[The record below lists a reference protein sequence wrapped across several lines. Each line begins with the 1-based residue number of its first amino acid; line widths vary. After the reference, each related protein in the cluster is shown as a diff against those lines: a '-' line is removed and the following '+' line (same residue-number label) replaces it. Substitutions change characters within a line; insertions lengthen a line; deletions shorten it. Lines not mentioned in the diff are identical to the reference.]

1 MENIKT
7 TRYSELVAIID
18 FAKENGYEGSTEK
31 LLKVLDQ
38 WKPKGGS
45 NSENAALAV
54 RILDRMEEE
63 VSYTSKDIMALAPD
77 QLRTV
82 SKVAVVMKG
91 LIEEGAVL
99 KSYDGKRVQYTKA
112 QPKNRTDR
120 GRRNPS
126 PCQVFSLKKLNE
138 VFVKTI

>member
-112 QPKNRTDR
+112 
-120 GRRNPS
+120 
-126 PCQVFSLKKLNE
+126 
-138 VFVKTI
+138 